1 MRGQSS
7 RQVNA
12 SGDSKAAIGVR
23 VRRHIRSELYDES
36 GDSARGIAI
45 YTLSDPR
52 SIRDLRYVGQTQS
65 PTRRFAQHL
74 NTARLWLPD
83 ELPWWV
89 KSPKLR
95 PLYTWIRQLYADGRR
110 MPVMVISAWTG
121 SIGEARTLE
130 RARIVECLE
139 SRLEILNFER
149 EILGRQ
155 GQLI

>member
-1 MRGQSS
+1 M
-7 RQVNA
+7 NA
-12 SGDSKAAIGVR
+12 GEDSKAAIGMR
-23 VRRHIRSELYDES
+23 MRRHIRGELYDDS

-52 SIRDLRYVGQTQS
+52 SIRDVRYVGQTRS
-65 PTRRFAQHL
+65 PVRRFAQHL

-95 PLYTWIRQLYADGRR
+95 PLYKWIRELYADDRR
-110 MPVMVISAWTG
+110 MPVMVVTAWAG
-121 SIGEARTLE
+121 SIREARVLE
-130 RARIVECLE
+130 RARIMGCLE
-139 SRLEILNFER
+139 SRLEILNVER

-155 GQLI
+155 RQLI